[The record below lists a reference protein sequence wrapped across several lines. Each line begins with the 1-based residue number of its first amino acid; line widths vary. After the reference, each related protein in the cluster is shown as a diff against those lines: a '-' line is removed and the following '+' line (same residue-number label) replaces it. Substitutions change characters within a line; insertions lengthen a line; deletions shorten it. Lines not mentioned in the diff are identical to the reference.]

1 MYRREMEADKIENG
15 SKGGKIMPDYLVVYG
30 EVTDQQRM
38 MAKNFMKDGK
48 PLPIIQIDTKAYE
61 NDMISRAMHRENHRQ
76 DREKGNIVSD
86 VNKMK
91 SDGYER

>member
-1 MYRREMEADKIENG
+1 
-15 SKGGKIMPDYLVVYG
+15 
-30 EVTDQQRM
+30 
-38 MAKNFMKDGK
+38 
-48 PLPIIQIDTKAYE
+48 
-61 NDMISRAMHRENHRQ
+61 MISRAMHRENHRQ